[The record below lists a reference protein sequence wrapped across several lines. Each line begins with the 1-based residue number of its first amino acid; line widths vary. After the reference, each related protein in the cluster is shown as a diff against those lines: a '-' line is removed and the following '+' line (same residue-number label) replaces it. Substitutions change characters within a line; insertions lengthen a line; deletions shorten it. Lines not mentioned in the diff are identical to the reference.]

1 MVLVRKAVHT
11 SVVAQDVYRR
21 LSASAALGGL
31 LRVRLSP
38 ELRVARAYGPLA
50 ADERCPVPILLATLS
65 LCIAGLVPG
74 SPPYTAAS
82 GPGCQGLTC
91 ASLSVLIC

>member
-1 MVLVRKAVHT
+1 MSGAKVHAYCG
-11 SVVAQDVYRR
+11 VAQDVYRR

-50 ADERCPVPILLATLS
+50 ADERCS
-65 LCIAGLVPG
+65 LIIQL
-74 SPPYTAAS
+74 
-82 GPGCQGLTC
+82 
-91 ASLSVLIC
+91 